1 MIGWMLKRRWRFMNI
16 EKMKEDIVLKIKTY
30 FSDNN
35 ILSNS
40 NSFDDYISDWLD
52 ICDKKIISKKRKV
65 FYSKEL
71 QHKIDTN
78 EIDDKTKS
86 LIECFKQ
93 KFENGEDIS
102 PFLSKNIKN
111 VTTIDKLLTIW
122 RIHHLHLTD
131 QLNGEMSDRSD
142 KYLLFILF
150 QDNIYFLDQ
159 TKHLSKSEFASRYL
173 LEILANNNW
182 LHFVSIFNSP
192 DVVSTSY
199 EITSDEELYN
209 FWKTNINYCTF
220 KIGNA
225 FYTNINGL
233 TLAGTSLQNQLLI
246 CDLNRALYRASQS
259 NEIIYNRTELD
270 SKTLKITIYCFY
282 NGNEVE
288 WINIGG
294 D

>member
-1 MIGWMLKRRWRFMNI
+1 MNI
-16 EKMKEDIVLKIKTY
+16 KKMKDDIVLKIKTY

-122 RIHHLHLTD
+122 RIHHLHFTD
-131 QLNGEMSDRSD
+131 QLNGEMSKRSD
-142 KYLLFILF
+142 KYILF
-150 QDNIYFLDQ
+150 VINQDNAYFLDQ
-159 TKHLSKSEFASRYL
+159 TKHLSGSEFASRYL

-182 LHFVSIFNSP
+182 LHFVSIIDSP
-192 DVVSTSY
+192 EVISTRY
-199 EITSDEELYN
+199 EITSDEEMYK
-209 FWKTNINYCTF
+209 FWKSNINYCVF

-233 TLAGTSLQNQLLI
+233 TMAGTSLQNRLHI
-246 CDLNRALYRASQS
+246 CNLNKALYSASQS
-259 NEIIYNRTELD
+259 NEIIYSRTELD
-270 SKTLKITIYCFY
+270 SKTLKITIYSCY
-282 NGNEVE
+282 NENEVE
-288 WINIGG
+288 WITIGG